1 MQVKIVLNYFQKRP
15 ENPNES
21 ILLLKEME
29 DLKNDIKPSQISQE
43 KYEDQIKEQLQ
54 NMVDMVLQMMEQK
67 SKVVF
72 VCFNKELI

>member
-15 ENPNES
+15 ENPNEN

-54 NMVDMVLQMMEQK
+54 NMVAEPCRQIALPPK
-67 SKVVF
+67 INIIS
-72 VCFNKELI
+72 ELDKY

>member
-1 MQVKIVLNYFQKRP
+1 MQIKVFQIYFQKRP
-15 ENPNES
+15 ENPKES
-21 ILLLKEME
+21 ILLLKEMV
-29 DLKNDIKPSQISQE
+29 DSKSDIKPSQINQE

-54 NMVDMVLQMMEQK
+54 NMVDIVLQTMEQK

>member
-1 MQVKIVLNYFQKRP
+1 MLAKIVLIYLQKRP

-29 DLKNDIKPSQISQE
+29 DLKNDIKPNQINQE